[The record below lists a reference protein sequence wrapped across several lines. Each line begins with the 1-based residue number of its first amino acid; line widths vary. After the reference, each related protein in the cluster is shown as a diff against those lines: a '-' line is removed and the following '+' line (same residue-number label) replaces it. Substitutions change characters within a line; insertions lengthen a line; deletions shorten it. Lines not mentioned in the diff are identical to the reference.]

1 MAEEERRREEEKE
14 EGGGA
19 PEWMVTFS
27 DMTTLLLTF
36 FVLLLSFSNQD
47 IQKFREMLGSIKD
60 AFGVQKVEFGEYAA
74 KSIQP
79 FELGEKKRYPVA
91 LSDTALAEAIREAA
105 SESGISQDQIEV
117 KLTDEGVRVRLK
129 GKIFFAVGS
138 AKLKENVYKFL
149 DSIIEIMRR
158 TDYELAVEGH
168 TDNIPIRTRE
178 FPSNWELSAARAAV
192 VVRYLVEKGGIDPKR
207 LKAVGY
213 ADSRPLV
220 PNDTPEHRAMN
231 RRVEFLFVNPFKT
244 QG

>member
-1 MAEEERRREEEKE
+1 MAEEEKKCEEVECE
-14 EGGGA
+14 EGA

-60 AFGVQKVEFGEYAA
+60 AFGVQKLEIGEFPA
-74 KSIQP
+74 KSTKP
-79 FELGEKKRYPVA
+79 FALSEEERYPINI
-91 LSDTALAEAIREAA
+91 SDQALAKAIQEAA
-105 SESGISQDQIEV
+105 AQSGIKEDQVEV
-117 KLTDEGVRVRLK
+117 NVTDEGVRVRLK
-129 GKIFFAVGS
+129 GKIFFDPGS
-138 AKLKENVYKFL
+138 ARLKKGILKFL
-149 DSIIEIMRR
+149 NSIVEIMRR
-158 TDYELAVEGH
+158 TDYNLAVEGH

-178 FPSNWELSAARAAV
+178 FPSNWELSAARAAA
-192 VVRYLVEKGGIDPKR
+192 VVRYLVEHGISPKR

-231 RRVEFLFVNPFKT
+231 RRVEFLFYRSEKT
-244 QG
+244 A